1 MSDLLSVWTIT
12 RAAGITSFLLLFLSM
27 VFGILQGYPNLTPK
41 TKATF
46 YTLHE
51 STSWF
56 GLLIAGLHTLVL
68 LFDKYVGYSIGELF
82 VPFSES
88 AKPVLTG
95 IGTIAF
101 YLMAILIV
109 TSDFRNKMSKKV
121 WKTIHYLSV
130 LCFAGALWHGIF
142 MGTDTKYFVVQFM
155 YWATG
160 FSVILLVLLRP
171 SKKAQT
177 APIST
182 KG

>member
-1 MSDLLSVWTIT
+1 MSDLLSVWTVT

-27 VFGILQGYPNLTPK
+27 VFGILQGYPNLQPK
-41 TKATF
+41 TKATL

-56 GLLIAGLHTLVL
+56 GLLIAGLHVFVL
-68 LFDKYVGYSIGELF
+68 LFDKYVGYSIGELLI
-82 VPFSES
+82 PFTES
-88 AKPVLTG
+88 SKPVLMG

-101 YLMAILIV
+101 YLMAILII
-109 TSDFRNKMSKKV
+109 TSDFRHKMSKKV
-121 WKTIHYLSV
+121 WKTIHYTSV

-142 MGTDTKYFVVQFM
+142 AGTDTKYFVVQLM

-160 FSVILLVLLRP
+160 FAIILLVLLRP
-171 SKKAQT
+171 SKQV
-177 APIST
+177 